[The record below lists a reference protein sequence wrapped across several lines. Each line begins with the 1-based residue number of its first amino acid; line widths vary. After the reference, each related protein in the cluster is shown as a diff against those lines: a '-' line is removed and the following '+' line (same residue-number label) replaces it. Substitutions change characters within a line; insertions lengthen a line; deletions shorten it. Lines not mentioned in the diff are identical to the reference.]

1 MSESKTATGVEIDQF
16 LGELE
21 QRAADIDIDA
31 SETQEWLSS
40 LDYVLKSKGPDRVR
54 FLIEQLRDRAASEGI
69 QSAEDTSTPYI
80 NTIPLQDQ
88 PLFRET
94 ANSNVELNR
103 SCVGMRWL
111 WSSVP
116 TRGEGE
122 WADTSV
128 RLRPAQPCMKSL
140 ATTFLEVVERADTQ
154 VTPFSFRATPL
165 RACTAEP
172 ISKAD

>member
-88 PLFRET
+88 PPFPGNRELERRIK
-94 ANSNVELNR
+94 SIVRWNV
-103 SCVGMRWL
+103 
-111 WSSVP
+111 
-116 TRGEGE
+116 
-122 WADTSV
+122 
-128 RLRPAQPCMKSL
+128 
-140 ATTFLEVVERADTQ
+140 
-154 VTPFSFRATPL
+154 
-165 RACTAEP
+165 
-172 ISKAD
+172 